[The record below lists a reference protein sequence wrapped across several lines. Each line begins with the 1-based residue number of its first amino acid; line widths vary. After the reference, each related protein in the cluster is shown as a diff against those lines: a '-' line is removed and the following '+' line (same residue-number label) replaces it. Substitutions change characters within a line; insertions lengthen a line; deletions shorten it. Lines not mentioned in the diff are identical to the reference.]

1 MAEKMNLY
9 AGQMLVVD
17 LTSRTLSKEPLR
29 TDWLQDYWGS
39 WGLAVRY
46 YWDAVTPTV
55 EPLSEDNAVVIMT
68 GPFTGTLVP
77 MTSRICLVSKSP
89 HTGTIFESNMGG
101 AFGPE
106 LKYAGYDG
114 IIIKGRADSLVYLKI
129 IDGQVTIEDAADLQG
144 KGIFASE
151 KKLEEAAGTP
161 DAKSLVIGPAGEN
174 QVSYSI
180 IGSDAYRQFGRAGG
194 GALFGSKNLKGI
206 VCRGT
211 GAVQAADMG
220 KFLERIDYHKQS
232 KLLIEDQMWVSE
244 DGTPGTVDTT
254 NELGILPTRN
264 FNEGTYEKH
273 SKLNSDA
280 VKAVK
285 LGDRACGSCP
295 MACGKYTRADGISV
309 EGPEYETLCLA
320 GSNCDIDDLGSVI
333 HFNHLCDDLG
343 LDTMTGGV
351 TIGMAMEMTEIGR
364 ADFGIKFGQ
373 ADEYLKILQEIAN
386 LSTERG
392 RDLAMGTRK
401 LAEKYQAHDLSMEV
415 KGLELPAYEPRG
427 NYGMGLAYATSERG
441 ACHLR
446 AYTAFADNPF
456 DIEGMAREV
465 VDGQNFGSIKFSMCF
480 CEFWETLTP
489 EVVADL
495 LSAGLGKEVTAAEL
509 LVAGERIWNLN
520 RLFNL
525 KAGFTAADDRLPEK
539 AMKKALK
546 NGPNDGR
553 VFSAEDFAATKQL
566 YYQLRD
572 WDAEGVPSAEK
583 LDALGLT
590 EIAEEREV

>member
-1 MAEKMNLY
+1 
-9 AGQMLVVD
+9 
-17 LTSRTLSKEPLR
+17 
-29 TDWLQDYWGS
+29 
-39 WGLAVRY
+39 
-46 YWDAVTPTV
+46 
-55 EPLSEDNAVVIMT
+55 
-68 GPFTGTLVP
+68 

-114 IIIKGRADSLVYLKI
+114 IIIKGQADSFVYLKI
-129 IDGQVTIEDAADLQG
+129 LDGQVTIEDATGLQG
-144 KGIFASE
+144 QGVFATE
-151 KKLEEAAGTP
+151 KQLEEIAGSP
-161 DAKSLVIGPAGEN
+161 DAKCLSIGPAGEN
-174 QVSYSI
+174 LLSYAI
-180 IGSDAYRQFGRAGG
+180 IGGDAYRQFGRGG
-194 GALFGSKNLKGI
+194 SGALFGSKNLKGI

-220 KFLERIDYHKQS
+220 KFLERIDYHKKT
-232 KLLIEDQMWVSE
+232 KLLIDDQMWVSE

-254 NELGILPTRN
+254 NELGIHPTRN
-264 FNEGTYEKH
+264 FREGTYEKH
-273 SKLNSDA
+273 SKINSDA
-280 VKAVK
+280 VKEAK

-295 MACGKYTRADGISV
+295 MACGKYTRGDGVTV

-320 GSNCDIDDLGSVI
+320 GSNCDVDDLGKVI
-333 HFNHLCDDLG
+333 HFNYLCDDLG
-343 LDTMTGGV
+343 IDTMSGAA
-351 TIGMAMEMTEIGR
+351 TISLAMEMNEEGR
-364 ADFGIKFGQ
+364 ADLGIRFGQ
-373 ADEYLKILQEIAN
+373 ADEYLKILHEIAH

-392 RDLAMGTRK
+392 RDLAMGSKK

-446 AYTAFADNPF
+446 AYTAFANNPF
-456 DIEGMAREV
+456 DIEDMTRQV
-465 VDGQNFGSIKFSMCF
+465 VDGQNFSSIKFSMCF

-495 LSAGLGKEVTAAEL
+495 LSAGLGKEVTVDEL

-539 AMKKALK
+539 AMKRQLK
-546 NGPNDGR
+546 KGLNDGR
-553 VFSAEDFAATKQL
+553 VFSAEDFASSKQL
-566 YYQLRD
+566 YYRLRD
-572 WDAEGVPSAEK
+572 WDTEGVPSAEK
-583 LDALGLT
+583 LAALGLT
-590 EIAEEREV
+590 ELAAGKEV